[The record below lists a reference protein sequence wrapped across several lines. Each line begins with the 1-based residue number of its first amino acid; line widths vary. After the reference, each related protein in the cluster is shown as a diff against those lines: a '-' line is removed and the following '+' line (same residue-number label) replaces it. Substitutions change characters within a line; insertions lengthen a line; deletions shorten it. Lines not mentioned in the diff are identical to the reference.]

1 MQKLFSQNILQSS
14 EPCNNF
20 WTWIGYLTPDQ
31 YFGTMYIAKS
41 LPTHATDG
49 LYWEEECLF
58 LTCLFKLFDRIDNP
72 HSEHFTIG
80 KLLPFIFLRDCS
92 SFSTEID
99 CGFCSAVSSWFSLS
113 ASAAIFFFILNEGL
127 FSVCCLM
134 FMVSLSSSLTSV
146 FLTPTISLR
155 IFYFAHAMIDA
166 LRRYLFAWHTFCKRD
181 DEND

>member
-1 MQKLFSQNILQSS
+1 
-14 EPCNNF
+14 
-20 WTWIGYLTPDQ
+20 
-31 YFGTMYIAKS
+31 MYIAKS
-41 LPTHATDG
+41 LSTCATNG
-49 LYWEEECLF
+49 LYREEECLF
-58 LTCLFKLFDRIDNP
+58 LICLFKLFDRIDNP

-134 FMVSLSSSLTSV
+134 FMVSLSSSLISV
-146 FLTPTISLR
+146 
-155 IFYFAHAMIDA
+155 
-166 LRRYLFAWHTFCKRD
+166 
-181 DEND
+181 